1 MLYLSL
7 RPRANTLPQFVEEQA
22 IDRVHR
28 LNQTVDVTV
37 YRLSIH
43 NSVEERILELQ
54 EAKRKLAQA
63 AIEGGKAI
71 GKLSMKD
78 ILNLFKREAEYD
90 HTNVDAVEQ
99 QDIFAKR
106 RVLEAQDPEFGSQ
119 GESTDRRPP
128 RKAGSLGFRKERTED
143 SVYGRR

>member
-1 MLYLSL
+1 M
-7 RPRANTLPQFVEEQA
+7 
-22 IDRVHR
+22 
-28 LNQTVDVTV
+28 

-78 ILNLFKREAEYD
+78 ILNLFKREAEFD
-90 HTNVDAVEQ
+90 HTNMGNDHAE
-99 QDIFAKR
+99 DIFTKR
-106 RVLEAQDPEFGSQ
+106 RVLEGGAEVGGRADTTVP
-119 GESTDRRPP
+119 RPP
-128 RKAGSLGFRKERTED
+128 RKAGSLGFSKKRNED

>member
-1 MLYLSL
+1 
-7 RPRANTLPQFVEEQA
+7 
-22 IDRVHR
+22 
-28 LNQTVDVTV
+28 VTV

-54 EAKRKLAQA
+54 EAKRKLANA

-78 ILNLFKREAEYD
+78 ILALFKREAEYEPGG
-90 HTNVDAVEQ
+90 VDDVADQSVYG
-99 QDIFAKR
+99 R
-106 RVLEAQDPEFGSQ
+106 TRVLENGAERDADTTAP
-119 GESTDRRPP
+119 RPP
-128 RKAGSLGFRKERTED
+128 RKAGSLGFRKDD

>member
-1 MLYLSL
+1 
-7 RPRANTLPQFVEEQA
+7 
-22 IDRVHR
+22 VHR

-54 EAKRKLAQA
+54 EAKRKLATA
-63 AIEGGKAI
+63 ALEGGKAI

-78 ILNLFKREAEYD
+78 ILALFKREAEFEPGS
-90 HTNVDAVEQ
+90 VDEVDDQ
-99 QDIFAKR
+99 KMYGR
-106 RVLEAQDPEFGSQ
+106 TRVLEGG
-119 GESTDRRPP
+119 GERGAEATVVRKA
-128 RKAGSLGFRKERTED
+128 RKAGSLGFRKED

>member
-1 MLYLSL
+1 MIQ
-7 RPRANTLPQFVEEQA
+7 QFVEEQA

-54 EAKRKLAQA
+54 EAKRKLANA

-71 GKLSMKD
+71 KNLTMKD
-78 ILNLFKREAEYD
+78 MMALFSRESEYD
-90 HTNVDAVEQ
+90 RKHDDDAEEMELYGRRKVLDGEGGDGDRGE
-99 QDIFAKR
+99 DIG
-106 RVLEAQDPEFGSQ
+106 EARKS
-119 GESTDRRPP
+119 
-128 RKAGSLGFRKERTED
+128 RKAGSLGFKAAKRTEKRD
-143 SVYGRR
+143 EGGAYGRR

>member
-1 MLYLSL
+1 
-7 RPRANTLPQFVEEQA
+7 VEEQA

-54 EAKRKLAQA
+54 EAKRKLANA

-71 GKLSMKD
+71 KNLTMKD
-78 ILNLFKREAEYD
+78 MMALFSRESEYD
-90 HTNVDAVEQ
+90 RRHDDDAKDMELYGRRKVLDGEGEGDRGEVVE
-99 QDIFAKR
+99 DGGR
-106 RVLEAQDPEFGSQ
+106 R
-119 GESTDRRPP
+119 
-128 RKAGSLGFRKERTED
+128 RKAGSLGFKTVKRTERRD
-143 SVYGRR
+143 EGGAYGRR

>member
-1 MLYLSL
+1 
-7 RPRANTLPQFVEEQA
+7 
-22 IDRVHR
+22 VHR

-54 EAKRKLAQA
+54 EAKRKLANA
-63 AIEGGKAI
+63 ALEGGKAI

-78 ILNLFKREAEYD
+78 IMALFKREAEYEPGS
-90 HTNVDAVEQ
+90 VDEVDDQ
-99 QDIFAKR
+99 KMYGR
-106 RVLEAQDPEFGSQ
+106 TRVLENGVEKGAD
-119 GESTDRRPP
+119 STAPRPA
-128 RKAGSLGFRKERTED
+128 RKAGSLGFRKED

>member
-1 MLYLSL
+1 
-7 RPRANTLPQFVEEQA
+7 
-22 IDRVHR
+22 VHR

-71 GKLSMKD
+71 GKLSMQD
-78 ILNLFKREAEYD
+78 ILKLFKREAEYD
-90 HTNVDAVEQ
+90 NTNVDNGAD
-99 QDIFAKR
+99 QDIFTKR
-106 RVLEAQDPEFGSQ
+106 KVLENAAAAER
-119 GESTDRRPP
+119 GETTAPRPA
-128 RKAGSLGFRKERTED
+128 RKAGSLGFARKKED

>member
-1 MLYLSL
+1 MKIQ
-7 RPRANTLPQFVEEQA
+7 QFVEEQA

-54 EAKRKLAQA
+54 EAKRKLANA

-71 GKLSMKD
+71 KNLTMKD
-78 ILNLFKREAEYD
+78 MMALFSRESEYD
-90 HTNVDAVEQ
+90 KRHDDDAKDMELYG
-99 QDIFAKR
+99 R
-106 RVLEAQDPEFGSQ
+106 
-119 GESTDRRPP
+119 
-128 RKAGSLGFRKERTED
+128 RKAGSLGFKAVKRTERRD
-143 SVYGRR
+143 EGGAYGRR

>member
-1 MLYLSL
+1 
-7 RPRANTLPQFVEEQA
+7 
-22 IDRVHR
+22 
-28 LNQTVDVTV
+28 V

-54 EAKRKLAQA
+54 EAKRKLANA

-78 ILNLFKREAEYD
+78 ILALFKREAEYEPTSAD
-90 HTNVDAVEQ
+90 NADDRGMYGRT
-99 QDIFAKR
+99 
-106 RVLEAQDPEFGSQ
+106 RVLENGAEKGMDTTAP
-119 GESTDRRPP
+119 RPP
-128 RKAGSLGFRKERTED
+128 RKAGSLGFRKED

>member
-1 MLYLSL
+1 M
-7 RPRANTLPQFVEEQA
+7 EEQA

-54 EAKRKLAQA
+54 EAKRKLAIA

-78 ILNLFKREAEYD
+78 IMALFRREAEY
-90 HTNVDAVEQ
+90 EQ
-99 QDIFAKR
+99 HHLDGVGQVGLFDLA
-106 RVLEAQDPEFGSQ
+106 RVLENSAEK
-119 GESTDRRPP
+119 GETTREK
-128 RKAGSLGFRKERTED
+128 RKAGSLGFRKED

>member
-1 MLYLSL
+1 
-7 RPRANTLPQFVEEQA
+7 
-22 IDRVHR
+22 VHR

-54 EAKRKLAQA
+54 EAKRKLANA
-63 AIEGGKAI
+63 ALEGGKAI

-78 ILNLFKREAEYD
+78 ILALFKREAEFEPGS
-90 HTNVDAVEQ
+90 VDEVDDQ
-99 QDIFAKR
+99 GMYGR
-106 RVLEAQDPEFGSQ
+106 TRVLENGVEKSADTTAP
-119 GESTDRRPP
+119 RPP
-128 RKAGSLGFRKERTED
+128 RKAGSLGFRKED

>member
-1 MLYLSL
+1 
-7 RPRANTLPQFVEEQA
+7 
-22 IDRVHR
+22 VHR

-37 YRLSIH
+37 YRLSIQ

-78 ILNLFKREAEYD
+78 ILNLFKRDAEFDQEHVDDHSEGNMFTRMKVLDSPTKGEYGEGAGEA
-90 HTNVDAVEQ
+90 TTT
-99 QDIFAKR
+99 K
-106 RVLEAQDPEFGSQ
+106 SK
-119 GESTDRRPP
+119 
-128 RKAGSLGFRKERTED
+128 RKAGSLGFKKQED
-143 SVYGRR
+143 SVWGRR

>member
-1 MLYLSL
+1 M
-7 RPRANTLPQFVEEQA
+7 
-22 IDRVHR
+22 
-28 LNQTVDVTV
+28 

-78 ILNLFKREAEYD
+78 ILNLFKREAEFD
-90 HTNVDAVEQ
+90 HTNMGNDHAE
-99 QDIFAKR
+99 DIFTKR
-106 RVLEAQDPEFGSQ
+106 RVLEGGAEVGGRADTTAP
-119 GESTDRRPP
+119 RPP
-128 RKAGSLGFRKERTED
+128 RKAGSLGFSKKRNED